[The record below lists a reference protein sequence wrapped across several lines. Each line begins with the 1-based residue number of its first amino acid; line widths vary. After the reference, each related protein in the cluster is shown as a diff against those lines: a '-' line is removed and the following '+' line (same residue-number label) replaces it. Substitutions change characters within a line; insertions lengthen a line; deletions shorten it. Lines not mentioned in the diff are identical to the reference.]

1 MADDNKHPQTKS
13 SSDENNPLPPEL
25 PVLSLEPLPPF
36 NMDEVNVEFQMEV
49 TDKNK
54 PSGISATEEDINTQQ
69 K

>member
-49 TDKNK
+49 TDQNK
-54 PSGISATEEDINTQQ
+54 TSGIFGTEKGLNTQQ